1 MPLFQDRIRR
11 IVGRLAQ
18 MRSWNTATSGT
29 SAAHVA
35 AALEDV
41 TEAVKN
47 IEQRLQQVER
57 GTMPGS
63 PSAASTASH

>member
-1 MPLFQDRIRR
+1 MPLFQDQIRR
-11 IVGRLAQ
+11 IVKRLAQ
-18 MRSWNTATSGT
+18 MRGRNAATSGN